1 MDPPETATDGQNSV
15 QMMVGKFDRLIS
27 KWNVFN
33 RVQSPLN
40 GAVKRA
46 RKAGA
51 SDHQL
56 AFVLSEIEG
65 ELLRECNSTY
75 RGAVEI
81 RSLEE
86 LNNLRKHEVSHLSK
100 SLKKY
105 FIK

>member
-15 QMMVGKFDRLIS
+15 QMMVGKFDRFIS

-33 RVQSPLN
+33 RVQLRLN

-46 RKAGA
+46 KKAGV

-56 AFVLSEIEG
+56 AFVLGEIEG
-65 ELLRECNSTY
+65 ELLRECNSTF